1 MDILTRVKKTLVEA
15 VNLDVTYES
24 LDPVAPIF
32 NTDNM
37 ENPDQNEINA
47 KSLGL
52 DSIDALEIVVALERE
67 FDIIIED
74 SDLGPQLFDNLT
86 SMANFVQQRMA
97 GKNTRQVSI
106 NL

>member
-15 VNLDVTYES
+15 VNLDVDYES

-37 ENPDQNEINA
+37 ENQQQSEVNT

-74 SDLGPQLFDNLT
+74 SDLGPQLFENLA
-86 SMANFVQQRMA
+86 SMANFVQNRMA
-97 GKNTRQVSI
+97 GKNTQQIAI
-106 NL
+106 NP